1 LLSSGRAFRRG
12 RGPDGLRPSPTH
24 ISEGPRYTRIEANA
38 NEKGYIVSIDTV
50 DFESADDI
58 ALADKMKVGRQQII
72 AELQKRIIGQ
82 GDVIELILLSLFV
95 GGNSLIVGVPGLA
108 KTLLVATL
116 AKVLELKFNRIQFT
130 PDLMPSDITGTDII
144 QEDASGRRSMVFAP
158 GPIFANIV
166 LADEINR
173 TPPKTQSALL
183 EAMQEHR
190 VTIQGRTYDLIEPFF
205 VFATQNP
212 IELEGTYPLPE
223 AQLDRFMFHIV
234 IEHPPEDEEFDVV
247 RATTAIID
255 PHFQQPVNGAD
266 LVAFQRLVRRVPV
279 ADAVLRYALHIV
291 RTSRPK
297 SAQAPELVKKF
308 VAFGGSVRAAQY
320 LVLGAKARALTNGRY
335 HVSYEDIRSLA
346 HPVLRHRVLTN
357 FRAESEGITSDAIID
372 ELLTAVPVPKSGM

>member
-1 LLSSGRAFRRG
+1 MA
-12 RGPDGLRPSPTH
+12 
-24 ISEGPRYTRIEANA
+24 
-38 NEKGYIVSIDTV
+38 IDTIEF
-50 DFESADDI
+50 DSADDV
-58 ALADKMKVGRQQII
+58 ALADKMNVGRKQII
-72 AELQKRIIGQ
+72 AELQKRIVGQ
-82 GDVIELILLSLFV
+82 SDVVELVLVTLFV

-108 KTLLVATL
+108 KTLLIATL
-116 AKVLELKFNRIQFT
+116 AKVLDLKFNRIQFT

-144 QEDASGRRSMVFAP
+144 NEDVTTGRRQMVFAP

-173 TPPKTQSALL
+173 TPPKTQAALL

-190 VTIQGRTYDLIEPFF
+190 VTIQGRTYDLDEPFY

-234 IEHPPEDEEFDVV
+234 IEHPPENEEFEVV
-247 RATTAIID
+247 RTTTALQD
-255 PHFQQPVNGAD
+255 PVYERPVNGND

-279 ADAVLRYALHIV
+279 AEAVMRYALSLT

-297 SAQAPELVKKF
+297 SAQAPDSVKKY
-308 VAFGGSVRAAQY
+308 VAFGASVRAAQY
-320 LVLGAKARALTNGRY
+320 LVLGAKARALTSGRY
-335 HVSYEDIRSLA
+335 HVSFDDIRSLA

-357 FRAESEGITSDAIID
+357 FRAESEGITSDSIID
-372 ELLTAVPVPKSGM
+372 DLLSAVATPKSGM

>member
-1 LLSSGRAFRRG
+1 MM
-12 RGPDGLRPSPTH
+12 T
-24 ISEGPRYTRIEANA
+24 N
-38 NEKGYIVSIDTV
+38 TV
-50 DFESADDI
+50 ELDSADDI
-58 ALADKMKVGRQQII
+58 ALADKMKHGRAQII
-72 AELQKRIIGQ
+72 TELRKKIVGQ
-82 GDVIELILLSLFV
+82 EDVLDLVLTTLFV

-108 KTLLVATL
+108 KTLLIATL
-116 AKVLELKFNRIQFT
+116 AKVVDLKFNRIQFT

-144 QEDASGRRSMVFAP
+144 NEDAATGRRQMVFAP

-190 VTIQGRTYDLIEPFF
+190 VTIQGRTYELTEPFF

-223 AQLDRFMFHIV
+223 AQLDRFMFHII

-279 ADAVLRYALHIV
+279 ADAVMRYALSIV

-297 SAQAPELVKKF
+297 SKQAPDSVKKF
-308 VAFGGSVRAAQY
+308 VAFGASVRAAQY
-320 LVLGAKARALTNGRY
+320 LVLGAKARALTQGRY
-335 HVSYEDIRSLA
+335 HVNYEDIRTLA

-357 FRAESEGITSDAIID
+357 FRAESEGISSDSIID